1 MASPERK
8 GQTFLQISRK
18 RLKRQCHSSYHHLD
32 RVTTSFTQADRS
44 ADLPDEVLDMIFSF
58 LPIRNAVQIG
68 VLSTRFKN
76 SWNFSRRLDF
86 DDDFARGRS
95 PEDFKSVVNK
105 VFDRHEGS
113 SILRFRLCFDPDREE
128 LLVEKWIRKS
138 IEKGV
143 EELDLEFY
151 QNGNVFQGRWPFKL
165 NSEVYE
171 AESLKILKLNMCQLD
186 LPPKLKGL
194 RFLNTL
200 VLRKIIITPTLID
213 TLFQNCSFLETLDL
227 AQCHRIF
234 HLKIFAQKKFK
245 VLRVGDCQEILRIYI
260 DAPNLRSFHYSGHV
274 CFIKFN
280 VVPQLKD
287 VMLNFRPSKGFTD
300 TFRVRNLVYDL
311 YPIQVLTTTST
322 FLEGLSPKFIGG
334 KLREMQFFFGN
345 LKEFHLIMEGAIY
358 CNPYDIISFLK
369 HCPGLEKIFIDLND
383 FCFVRGPYW
392 ELHNRQSFQKY
403 SLPFDSLKFIK
414 LPGFKFQKDELML
427 VKFLLERA
435 ISLEKLVL
443 VTPKSRHGRVFTPN
457 LQAYY
462 QHLRSW
468 KASPAAQIAVFEHLN
483 DTSICPTHSK
493 TWY

>member
-8 GQTFLQISRK
+8 SQTFLQISRK

-32 RVTTSFTQADRS
+32 HANTSFTHVDHS
-44 ADLPDEVLDMIFSF
+44 VDLPDDVLDMIFSF
-58 LPIRNAVQIG
+58 LPIKKAMQIG
-68 VLSTRFKN
+68 ILSTRFKN
-76 SWNFSRRLDF
+76 SWNFNRRLDF
-86 DDDFARGRS
+86 DNDFSRGRS
-95 PEDFKSVVNK
+95 PDDFKSIVNK
-105 VFDRHEGS
+105 VFDRHAGS
-113 SILRFRLCFDPDREE
+113 RILSFRLCFDPNKEE

-143 EELDLEFY
+143 EELNLELY
-151 QNGNVFQGRWPFKL
+151 QSGNVLEGRWPFKL
-165 NSEVYE
+165 NSDVYE
-171 AESLKILKLNMCQLD
+171 AKSLKILKLSLCQLD

-194 RFLNTL
+194 HVLNTL

-213 TLFQNCSFLETLDL
+213 NLFQNCFFLEILDL
-227 AQCHRIF
+227 AHCHGIF
-234 HLKIFAQKKFK
+234 HLKIFAQKTFK
-245 VLRVGDCQEILRIYI
+245 VLKVGDCQEILRIYI
-260 DAPNLRSFHYSGHV
+260 DAPNLRSFHYCGHV

-280 VVPQLKD
+280 IVPQLKD
-287 VMLNFRPSKGFTD
+287 VMLSFRPSKGFTE

-311 YPIQVLTTTST
+311 HPIQVLTTTST

-358 CNPYDIISFLK
+358 CNPHDIISFLK
-369 HCPGLEKIFIDLND
+369 HCPSLEKIFIDLKD

-403 SLPFDSLKFIK
+403 SASFDCLKFIK

-427 VKFLLERA
+427 VKFFLERA
-435 ISLEKLVL
+435 IFLEKLVL
-443 VTPKSRHGRVFTPN
+443 VTPKSRHARVPKPN
-457 LQAYY
+457 LHAYY
-462 QHLRSW
+462 QYLQSW
-468 KASPAAQIAVFEHLN
+468 KASPGAQIAVFEHLN
-483 DTSICPTHSK
+483 DTSVCPMHSK

>member
-44 ADLPDEVLDMIFSF
+44 DDLPDDVLDMIFSF

-151 QNGNVFQGRWPFKL
+151 QNGN
-165 NSEVYE
+165 
-171 AESLKILKLNMCQLD
+171 
-186 LPPKLKGL
+186 
-194 RFLNTL
+194 
-200 VLRKIIITPTLID
+200 
-213 TLFQNCSFLETLDL
+213 NCSFLETLDL

-287 VMLNFRPSKGFTD
+287 VMLNFRPSKGFTE

-334 KLREMQFFFGN
+334 KLREMQFFLGN

-403 SLPFDSLKFIK
+403 SLSFDSLKFIK
-414 LPGFKFQKDELML
+414 LQGFKFQKDELML
-427 VKFLLERA
+427 VRFLLERA

-443 VTPKSRHGRVFTPN
+443 VTPKSRHGKVFTPD

-468 KASPAAQIAVFEHLN
+468 KASPGAQIAVFEQYLN

>member
-44 ADLPDEVLDMIFSF
+44 DDLPDDVLDMIFSF

-186 LPPKLKGL
+186 LPPK
-194 RFLNTL
+194 
-200 VLRKIIITPTLID
+200 V
-213 TLFQNCSFLETLDL
+213 E
-227 AQCHRIF
+227 
-234 HLKIFAQKKFK
+234 
-245 VLRVGDCQEILRIYI
+245 
-260 DAPNLRSFHYSGHV
+260 
-274 CFIKFN
+274 
-280 VVPQLKD
+280 
-287 VMLNFRPSKGFTD
+287 RPSKGFTE

-403 SLPFDSLKFIK
+403 SLSFDSLKFIK
-414 LPGFKFQKDELML
+414 
-427 VKFLLERA
+427 A
-435 ISLEKLVL
+435 
-443 VTPKSRHGRVFTPN
+443 SR
-457 LQAYY
+457 
-462 QHLRSW
+462 
-468 KASPAAQIAVFEHLN
+468 I
-483 DTSICPTHSK
+483 
-493 TWY
+493 